1 MKRLYTHLGDRFFAS
16 ILVLLASSVILL
28 ALLMAY
34 ELYRG
39 GGETLSQMGPLS
51 FLLGA
56 DWDPV
61 VEKRFGAWPYI
72 LGTLIVSLSA
82 LFLSFFPALAA
93 AIFAAEYAPRWL
105 AALINYL
112 LDLTAAVP
120 SVVYGLWGIFVMAPW
135 IRDHFMLPVYLWAA
149 ENAPWLLPFLGNP
162 AGYGLL
168 TAILILSA
176 MVVPFTAALARD
188 AIQLVPKE
196 QREAAYALGATRW
209 EVLRLAVLP
218 LARGGILAGAFLAL
232 ARAIGE
238 TMAVTMVIGNSHK
251 LPYTLFGGAATMPS
265 VIANEFTEAV
275 EELHL
280 SALIAL
286 GFYLFVL
293 AFFVNLLAGYILRLQ
308 EALARGVR

>member
-1 MKRLYTHLGDRFFAS
+1 MKRLYTHFGDRLFVLA
-16 ILVLLASSVILL
+16 LLLLASGVILL
-28 ALLMAY
+28 AFLMAY
-34 ELYRG
+34 ELYKG
-39 GGETLSQMGPLS
+39 GSEALSRMGGWG
-51 FLLGA
+51 FLVGR
-56 DWDPV
+56 DWNPV
-61 VEKRFGAWPYI
+61 EGRFGAWPYV

-105 AALINYL
+105 AAIVNYL

-135 IRDHFMLPVYLWAA
+135 LRDHLMLPIYLWAA
-149 ENAPWLLPFLGNP
+149 EKAPWLLPFLGTP
-162 AGYGLL
+162 SGYGLL
-168 TAILILSA
+168 TAVLLLSA

-188 AIQLVPKE
+188 AIKLVPKE

-232 ARAIGE
+232 ARAVGE
-238 TMAVTMVIGNSHK
+238 TMAVTMVIGNSHQ

-275 EELHL
+275 ENLHL
-280 SALIAL
+280 SALIAI
-286 GFYLFVL
+286 GFYLFLVSFL
-293 AFFVNLLAGYILRLQ
+293 INLVAGYVLRRQ
-308 EALARGVR
+308 EALARGVG

>member
-1 MKRLYTHLGDRFFAS
+1 MKRLYTHFGDRLFVLA
-16 ILVLLASSVILL
+16 LLLLASGVILL
-28 ALLMAY
+28 AFLMAY
-34 ELYRG
+34 ELYKG
-39 GGETLSQMGPLS
+39 GSEALSRMGGWG
-51 FLLGA
+51 FLVGR
-56 DWDPV
+56 DWNPV
-61 VEKRFGAWPYI
+61 EGRFGAWPYV

-105 AALINYL
+105 AAIVNYL

-135 IRDHFMLPVYLWAA
+135 LRDHLMLPIYLWAA
-149 ENAPWLLPFLGNP
+149 EKAPWLLPFLGTP
-162 AGYGLL
+162 SGYGLL
-168 TAILILSA
+168 TAVLLLSA

-188 AIQLVPKE
+188 AIKLVPKE

-232 ARAIGE
+232 ARAVGE
-238 TMAVTMVIGNSHK
+238 TMAVTMVIGNSHQ

-275 EELHL
+275 ENLHL
-280 SALIAL
+280 SALIAI
-286 GFYLFVL
+286 GFYLFLVSFL
-293 AFFVNLLAGYILRLQ
+293 INLVAGYVLRRQ
-308 EALARGVR
+308 EALARG